1 METSAQQAFA
11 AERLKNNLDQQEAI
25 DPKILRKANFT
36 YGFNVLDYSTTNQL
50 NNAMSD
56 TNILMC
62 SSAEMGKK
70 M

>member
-36 YGFNVLDYSTTNQL
+36 YGFNVLDYSTTTQL